1 MFSFIQDRHAP
12 GLKNS
17 MTGLRCKRSRNWS
30 IRNRLDWR
38 DPEPQGS
45 STGSKVVF
53 CFDSRRPAQFYG
65 ISYKSSL
72 STIKGK
78 AGSNFSI
85 GRKASTARGRG
96 SSGKR
101 GARNS

>member
-1 MFSFIQDRHAP
+1 STCPRFEEFDDRPSLQKIPELVDSESA
-12 GLKNS
+12 GLEGSGATRIFN
-17 MTGLRCKRSRNWS
+17 GFESR
-30 IRNRLDWR
+30 LL
-38 DPEPQGS
+38 
-45 STGSKVVF
+45 
-53 CFDSRRPAQFYG
+53 FDSRRPAQFYG